1 MRQLAGTKTRYR
13 RAHAAPLAELISYRV
28 EYDER
33 MIPHG
38 AAKRRQPEE
47 SEVQAVA
54 YRESE
59 GRIRQ
64 VNSEAVGLQATH
76 LPASLTCTSH
86 GFALRS
92 FRRVA
97 LPVRSRR

>member
-1 MRQLAGTKTRYR
+1 MRQLAGTKKSYR
-13 RAHAAPLAELISYRV
+13 MAHAAPLAGLISDRV
-28 EYDER
+28 EYIER
-33 MIPHG
+33 MITHC

-47 SEVQAVA
+47 PDVQAVA

-76 LPASLTCTSH
+76 LPASLTWTSH